1 MWETI
6 KKWFGLAD
14 RITAEDIE
22 LARAVAEK
30 NIKEVNEKINR
41 VKEEAAD
48 VVESA
53 KEVIDQAEDI
63 VAAVKAKVRKSRKKK
78 V

>member
-1 MWETI
+1 MWEKI
-6 KKWFGLAD
+6 KKWFGLAN

-30 NIKEVNEKINR
+30 NIKEVNDRINQ
-41 VKEEAAD
+41 VKEEVSD

-53 KEVIDQAEDI
+53 KKVIDQAEDI
-63 VAAVKAKVRKSRKKK
+63 IEVAKSKPRKVRKKKA
-78 V
+78 

>member
-30 NIKEVNEKINR
+30 NIKEVNDRINQ
-41 VKEEAAD
+41 VKEEVSD

-53 KEVIDQAEDI
+53 KKVIDQAEDI
-63 VAAVKAKVRKSRKKK
+63 VADVKAKARKSRKKK